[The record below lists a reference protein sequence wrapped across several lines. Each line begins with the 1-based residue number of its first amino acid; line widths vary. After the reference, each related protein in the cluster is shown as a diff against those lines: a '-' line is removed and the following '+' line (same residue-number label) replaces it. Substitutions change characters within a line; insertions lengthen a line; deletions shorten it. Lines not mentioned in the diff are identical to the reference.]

1 MQHAAAQAYA
11 QTAQKTA
18 SPRDLEAG
26 LLLKAAL
33 KLQSVSERDDA
44 TAQDWHEALTYNRR
58 LWTILSTSATE
69 AENPLPVEV
78 KQNLANLALFV
89 FKQTMSAETAR
100 DPAFTRSLISINRS
114 IAAGLRGQ
122 G

>member
-1 MQHAAAQAYA
+1 M
-11 QTAQKTA
+11 
-18 SPRDLEAG
+18 
-26 LLLKAAL
+26 
-33 KLQSVSERDDA
+33 SERDDA